1 MPATVM
7 LLSLVSGISVGA
19 VTVISQ
25 TAETSPQVA
34 VMVALP
40 ISFSSFCA
48 LKMIEPLPHSLTFLI
63 SLFLRV
69 KFLPITSM
77 ALFCS
82 SLERMS
88 MLSMVTLS
96 AQTEM
101 KSCAAQAPFLL
112 STSLVT
118 VTSPSPIMV
127 IPSSWIGKYS
137 CPDPVHSKLCTDRG
151 ELMSGCRCLL
161 PVSMF
166 HLLSDWRL
174 HLRDHLRL

>member
-69 KFLPITSM
+69 KFFAHNFDGFVLL
-77 ALFCS
+77 LFGENVDVVDGDIVCPNGDEV
-82 SLERMS
+82 LR
-88 MLSMVTLS
+88 
-96 AQTEM
+96 
-101 KSCAAQAPFLL
+101 
-112 STSLVT
+112 
-118 VTSPSPIMV
+118 SPSAV
-127 IPSSWIGKYS
+127 FAFHVTCYS
-137 CPDPVHSKLCTDRG
+137 NVALTDNGDSLFMDR
-151 ELMSGCRCLL
+151 EVQL
-161 PVSMF
+161 P
-166 HLLSDWRL
+166 
-174 HLRDHLRL
+174 